1 MKYDFN
7 KITDRHGTNAVKLD
21 LAVARGKPADVLSL
35 WVADMDFPTAPEIL
49 AALHKKV
56 DHGIFGYSAPDA
68 AFFDAVKKWQKEEHD
83 FEVDS
88 KWIVTTPGVVFAISC
103 AIKAFTDEGDSVLI
117 QTPVY
122 YPFKNMIV
130 QNNRH
135 LVTSSLFEKD
145 GKWQIDFND
154 FEDKI
159 IKNDVKLFI
168 LCSPH
173 NPVSRVW
180 TREELLRL
188 SEICL
193 RHNVLVFSDE
203 IHNDFVYAPNKHT
216 VYSTLSKEAAW
227 NSVVAT
233 SASKTFNLAGLQF
246 SLNFIQN
253 PDLKKRF
260 HDERNKTGYDE
271 PSLMGLVAT
280 QAAYEHGKEWLSA
293 LKQHLGANREF
304 VRSFLKNNLPKVRLI
319 EPEGTYLLWLDFSA
333 YGYTDSE
340 LDDIIVNKAKLWL
353 DRGTMFGKEGEFY
366 QRINIAT
373 PQPLLKEALERLQ
386 RVL

>member
-7 KITDRHGTNAVKLD
+7 KITDRRGTNAVKLD
-21 LAVARGKPADVLSL
+21 LAVARGKPADVLPL

-88 KWIVTTPGVVFAISC
+88 RWIVTTPGVVFAISC

-122 YPFKNMIV
+122 YPFKNMIE

-193 RHNVLVFSDE
+193 RHNVFVFSDE

-293 LKQHLGANREF
+293 LKQHLVANREF

>member
-1 MKYDFN
+1 MKYEFN

-21 LAVARGKPADVLSL
+21 LAVARGKPADVLPL

-122 YPFKNMIV
+122 YPFKNMIER
-130 QNNRH
+130 NNRH

>member
-1 MKYDFN
+1 M
-7 KITDRHGTNAVKLD
+7 
-21 LAVARGKPADVLSL
+21 
-35 WVADMDFPTAPEIL
+35 
-49 AALHKKV
+49 
-56 DHGIFGYSAPDA
+56 
-68 AFFDAVKKWQKEEHD
+68 
-83 FEVDS
+83 
-88 KWIVTTPGVVFAISC
+88 
-103 AIKAFTDEGDSVLI
+103 
-117 QTPVY
+117 
-122 YPFKNMIV
+122 
-130 QNNRH
+130 
-135 LVTSSLFEKD
+135 
-145 GKWQIDFND
+145 
-154 FEDKI
+154 
-159 IKNDVKLFI
+159 
-168 LCSPH
+168 
-173 NPVSRVW
+173 
-180 TREELLRL
+180 
-188 SEICL
+188 
-193 RHNVLVFSDE
+193 
-203 IHNDFVYAPNKHT
+203 
-216 VYSTLSKEAAW
+216 
-227 NSVVAT
+227 
-233 SASKTFNLAGLQF
+233 QF

-293 LKQHLGANREF
+293 LKQHLVANREF

>member
-1 MKYDFN
+1 M
-7 KITDRHGTNAVKLD
+7 
-21 LAVARGKPADVLSL
+21 
-35 WVADMDFPTAPEIL
+35 
-49 AALHKKV
+49 
-56 DHGIFGYSAPDA
+56 
-68 AFFDAVKKWQKEEHD
+68 
-83 FEVDS
+83 
-88 KWIVTTPGVVFAISC
+88 
-103 AIKAFTDEGDSVLI
+103 
-117 QTPVY
+117 
-122 YPFKNMIV
+122 
-130 QNNRH
+130 
-135 LVTSSLFEKD
+135 
-145 GKWQIDFND
+145 
-154 FEDKI
+154 
-159 IKNDVKLFI
+159 
-168 LCSPH
+168 
-173 NPVSRVW
+173 
-180 TREELLRL
+180 
-188 SEICL
+188 
-193 RHNVLVFSDE
+193 
-203 IHNDFVYAPNKHT
+203 
-216 VYSTLSKEAAW
+216 
-227 NSVVAT
+227 
-233 SASKTFNLAGLQF
+233 QF